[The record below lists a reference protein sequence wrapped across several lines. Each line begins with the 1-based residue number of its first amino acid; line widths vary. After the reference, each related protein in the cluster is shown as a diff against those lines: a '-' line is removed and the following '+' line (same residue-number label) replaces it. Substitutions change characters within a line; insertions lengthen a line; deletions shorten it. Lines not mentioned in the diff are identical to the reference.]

1 MIAMTNNSLLQAMQK
16 VLKVCERRGFKVKC
30 TDSDLQFECVQD
42 GFDDVEV
49 DIVDADDH
57 VEVIERAIR
66 TIK

>member
-1 MIAMTNNSLLQAMQK
+1 MHRCR
-16 VLKVCERRGFKVKC
+16 LKI
-30 TDSDLQFECVQD
+30 ECIQD